1 MSAESSQT
9 IRAAAMA
16 AAAAASLAVS
26 EALSAM
32 DRFSRTP
39 RALPQPA
46 SPEHDEAA
54 VATFRGSSLQSLLE
68 QAR

>member
-1 MSAESSQT
+1 
-9 IRAAAMA
+9 MA